1 MNYST
6 EQVDLWLSNDE
17 PLYLAFNRILATFKG
32 SEEAAKALEEL
43 VRGYN
48 FDSSNIDMDHVS
60 WVEIIEDS
68 R

>member
-17 PLYLAFNRILATFKG
+17 PLYLAFNRILATFKS

-43 VRGYN
+43 VREYN

-60 WVEIIEDS
+60 WVDIIEDS